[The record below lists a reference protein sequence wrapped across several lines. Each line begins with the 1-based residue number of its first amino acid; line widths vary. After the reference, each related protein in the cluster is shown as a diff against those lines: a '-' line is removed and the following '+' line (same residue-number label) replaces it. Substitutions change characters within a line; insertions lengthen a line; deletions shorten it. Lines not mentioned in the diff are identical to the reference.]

1 MAPHALPPSFQDTM
15 MQDSSFAQSSI
26 VGSEPSSSTVH
37 SSPRKPTLSPSAKHR
52 SSISNGHRPAHL
64 MSPVHVEVRAKSHRG
79 TSFERIEGLVRDWL
93 ASDVAT
99 LLPGELLYGW
109 ESKGTLRDSVES
121 IFVAETSYAVTS
133 VDLVQA
139 CLSIH
144 VYSPNTTEAEEMMTA
159 GAEEGQSIQSATV
172 CAMPS
177 ASVEGLWESLI
188 FPDDVKNGL
197 LDYIYATILFSKA
210 DVDTN
215 IVAWNRVVL
224 LHGPPGTGK
233 TSLCRALAH
242 KLSIRLSKTYPV
254 THFIEINSHSLFSR
268 WFSESG
274 KLVHGLFS
282 SVQEVCDDDGNFVVV
297 LIDEVESLTAAR
309 SGSVSAGE
317 PTDAIRV
324 VNALLTQLDKLKQRK
339 NVLVVTTSNLIDSID
354 PAFKD
359 RADIVRFIDLPAQDG
374 VYWILRGCLLELMR
388 AKLIAPMELLD
399 LRSLRLSKASN
410 TRRNQASDRLYDL
423 SATCQGMSGRT
434 LRRLPVLAAATYLGG
449 ASFDH
454 PPDVGLFLEAMERV
468 ANDKNARNA
477 L

>member
-1 MAPHALPPSFQDTM
+1 
-15 MQDSSFAQSSI
+15 
-26 VGSEPSSSTVH
+26 
-37 SSPRKPTLSPSAKHR
+37 
-52 SSISNGHRPAHL
+52 
-64 MSPVHVEVRAKSHRG
+64 MSCPVEVRLKYHR
-79 TSFERIEGLVRDWL
+79 TASFERIEGLVRSWIKSDK
-93 ASDVAT
+93 ASV
-99 LLPGELLYGW
+99 LPGEYLYGW
-109 ESKGTLRDSVES
+109 ESVSTLRDSVES
-121 IFVAETSYAVTS
+121 VFVAETSYTTTT
-133 VDLVQA
+133 VDLKQVH
-139 CLSIH
+139 LNIH
-144 VYSPNTTEAEEMMTA
+144 VYAPSTSEAEEIMTA

-172 CAMPS
+172 CSMPN
-177 ASVEGLWESLI
+177 ASVEGLWERHVDLV

-197 LDYIYATILFSKA
+197 LDYIYATFLFSGA
-210 DVDTN
+210 NVDSN

-233 TSLCRALAH
+233 TSLCRALAQ
-242 KLSIRLSKTYPV
+242 KLSIRLSKIYPM
-254 THFIEINSHSLFSR
+254 TQFIEINSHSLFSR

-282 SVQEVCDDDGNFVVV
+282 SVQEFCDDDGNFVVV

-374 VYWILRGCLLELMR
+374 IYWILRGCLMELMR
-388 AKLIAPMELLD
+388 AKLIEPVELLD
-399 LRSLRLSKASN
+399 LTSVRLQKA
-410 TRRNQASDRLYDL
+410 TDVRTKEVGDRLYGL
-423 SATCQGMSGRT
+423 AATCQGMSGRT
-434 LRRLPVLAAATYLGG
+434 LRRLPVLAAARYLGG

-454 PPDVGLFLEAMERV
+454 PPEVEFFLEAMERV
-468 ANDKNARNA
+468 ANDKNARNS